1 MFCGSRNFWSWG
13 QKDSIEYLLSIN
25 DTCSNVESIESFIKL
40 LKCFLESHRYGDKST
55 FEKSNS
61 SLFPQ
66 TFFLINDD
74 IGQIQD
80 STTYSEAPLNTIF
93 DQPKSFKK
101 ALFMNLIDIFN
112 GYYISILGDIRRMML
127 IIGPPYIK
135 GKICNN
141 EHDYDVICAYLALY
155 LIFISEYTEN
165 GTDIEVN
172 DILIN
177 KLEIKW
183 VDCFIDCSN
192 ILLEYLENNLKADL
206 IGTSI
211 EKLALLYILIL
222 YTVISHFKS
231 DKYAGNYLEIVN
243 RMQAMEF
250 SNCEMYYWFVII
262 VIQIRNLDIYNFE
275 CGNWFFDLIFKYQYI
290 QYGWICYKQF
300 TFNVPMRDNYDA
312 KVLALCKK
320 WVSVDQPLL
329 KQIVNLLINKNI
341 SLTQRKFENESK
353 PVTDR
358 MESLSYKNDPNESNR
373 RCEDGSNSL
382 EECIVCEGFQRDHG
396 SDDSID
402 ALNNLCYEL
411 ILLLSNTLGIVFKD
425 STIMTV
431 LDDNY
436 KCNGQS
442 VEIFVIVDLLEEIIS
457 NKKFYINYKIFNES
471 LRLLIC
477 NIAILVALYYP
488 SIGNSTINM
497 DIISSNIEI
506 PYFKDIKFSKKLH
519 NHHCDLFLKIFVII
533 DTLISRSKSISI
545 DNPSYS
551 LLSISSCS
559 SLSSLSQLSLS
570 SLDISLFLILWTN
583 YSLLAYRNYTY
594 FHYYGSILNDA
605 MLRCFGNLVKLKY
618 SLDVL
623 CEITF
628 LMSDET
634 KGNMPLIFYSKL
646 HFIKV
651 LWTQMW
657 RIYCLEIK
665 DVYFEREEDNIEN
678 YRFYS
683 IPYIKYFAEFLLI
696 FDKVVNT
703 TNSIDDTEEDHSEES
718 LILIDNQMVELVSV
732 ICSALFKNNLDSID
746 NKMCLLMAIISI
758 LEDPSIFAN
767 YLHNQ
772 IVMSQNI
779 DYNYIRDCLRKYSK
793 YWSCNIRVIFFA
805 SMVDLYII
813 LQKQSVFN
821 IIRSLIFIFDSDSG
835 IFEKSFYLYEIRTIR
850 SIILNSDY
858 LLLQDKLIN
867 TDLYSISNLDSD
879 CLVKDEV
886 FFGCYSID
894 LYNVIQRIQHGLD
907 DTSISASPSSLSTT
921 IKKRHSSLVIT
932 DSETIYDFITKL
944 NPLYEQLIYNLDGLN
959 SYIKDIGD
967 LIYQYYYYVF
977 NSTNFRVHISGF
989 TKKFGIEGILDNFE
1003 DSMEYVS
1010 DERFSCGEQKI
1021 RNHVLY
1027 SKLIIRLVFISV
1039 WIICK
1044 QSRNRFKDLSKLCL
1058 FSIIPSLFGLNKTDD
1073 INKSKYCSNDILKQY
1088 QLTKTYL
1095 PYISIIQSLLF
1106 SLDVDSISAEIKR
1119 ITSWDN
1125 LKCLQTYLILC
1136 FLNESKKNHINY
1148 DRFYCINIRNL
1159 FSYIKYTDDIYFREI
1174 ESIHNSSNS
1183 ELIKIQNQHEVIE
1196 SILFHNYILFI
1207 SLALST
1213 ITLFSEIRSYCNKVT
1228 TFKYKQGNVEF
1239 DDLIEDHEELIN
1251 NLISCIWN
1259 FYESYPTLKDL
1270 FAKVLLSNITTTEIF
1285 ENICSQLYNKI
1296 YWQKLISRCKFKN
1309 KVTHNENLKL
1319 NNLSN
1324 NQYIAIEYIMEYY
1337 ICNNTTC
1344 EIEKYIDTILASII
1358 NNKIFKLYE
1367 SWLLLS
1373 FWKKYPNRFYK
1384 YIQFNGNTWIFGLII
1399 EYLFS
1404 CSLILKT
1411 EEKSYKSN
1419 NNNLTIY
1426 LPNFDLHN
1434 LFSFLL
1440 YNYCPQLYHDRL
1452 SNGLLKFYLMNHLCL
1467 KRNKFRFE
1475 SKNWVHKV
1483 HNKFEYC
1490 DQNFIDYLHYIGHLL
1505 PTRTVIYLLCN
1516 QFASEKKK
1524 IFSSISHHNHY
1535 SLNSTVIVYS
1545 CMKSLLRASIKDWE
1559 LLLLQYIE
1567 IIKSSK
1573 TNFELVLLGLLDMA
1587 LYNSEFA
1594 QILSLYANDMNSSRI
1609 KILQKCIFDESCW
1622 LSDYNHNLI
1631 IHTNKDIIINRV
1643 KTINMPENTL
1653 LRRSS
1658 GMSSISDISKLFDLS
1673 QPNIQF
1679 TLFYIL
1685 CELGEI
1691 VTSNFKNEKY
1701 HAKVIM
1707 DKYKTVERINS
1718 KRNLIKK
1725 IEMTQQLNNL
1735 VCEVINMPEFKDL
1748 QFLNINL
1755 LKSDYLD
1762 TTCMAIN
1769 KVQKLLILQ
1778 SAKNIPYL
1786 LSLELIN
1793 DGNANKEPS
1802 CNELKQYGLSVKGRT
1817 VSLIDLSDRFKIRCN
1832 INIIIKSNDDC
1843 RQDVITMQYIHV
1855 FQRIFSNCGIP
1866 LWLYP
1871 YRVLPMIIKNKNNK
1885 YIYGGIIEYIEKS
1898 ISLHEIHEKHP
1909 GGLKE
1914 YFQKTF
1920 IQYKS
1925 KISYQQARYNFIAS
1939 LAGYSIACYVL
1950 QIKDRHNGNLLVTE
1964 DGHIIH
1970 IDYGFIFDISPGN
1983 NLHFERAAFKVTQE
1997 MLELMENEVDLFDD
2011 LCLSGFLAV
2020 RNHADT
2026 LLSLTQLLLNSGIPC
2041 FRGNTIDKLKQRLLL
2056 NLTQQQ
2062 ASNLFAKKIHNAHN
2076 HITTKGYDLV
2086 QFIQQGIR

>member
-1 MFCGSRNFWSWG
+1 MSCGSRNFWSWG

-25 DTCSNVESIESFIKL
+25 DTYGNEETIESFIKL
-40 LKCFLESHRYGDKST
+40 LKSFLESHIYGDKST
-55 FEKSNS
+55 SEESNS

-66 TFFLINDD
+66 TFFLNSD
-74 IGQIQD
+74 IVQIQD
-80 STTYSEAPLNTIF
+80 NAIYLKTPLNNIF
-93 DQPKSFKK
+93 SQPKSFKK
-101 ALFMNLIDIFN
+101 ALFMKLIDIFS
-112 GYYISILGDIRRMML
+112 GYYISILGDIREAML
-127 IIGPPYIK
+127 YIGPPYIK
-135 GKICNN
+135 GKMCDN
-141 EHDYDVICAYLALY
+141 EHDYDDGI
-155 LIFISEYTEN
+155 
-165 GTDIEVN
+165 DIEAN

-177 KLEIKW
+177 KLEIRW
-183 VDCFIDCSN
+183 VDYFIDCSN
-192 ILLEYLENNLKADL
+192 VLLEYLEDNLKADL
-206 IGTSI
+206 IGNSV

-222 YTVISHFKS
+222 YIIISHFKS
-231 DKYAGNYLEIVN
+231 DKYTGNYLEIVN

-250 SNCEMYYWFVII
+250 SNYELYYWFVTI
-262 VIQIRNLDIYNFE
+262 VIQIRNLGIYSLE
-275 CGNWFFDLIFKYQYI
+275 CGDWFFDLIFKYQYI
-290 QYGWICYKQF
+290 QYGWIYYKQF
-300 TFNVPMRDNYDA
+300 TFNMIMRGNYDA
-312 KVLALCKK
+312 KVLTLCKK

-341 SLTQRKFENESK
+341 SLTQRKFESVTK
-353 PVTDR
+353 PVADR
-358 MESLSYKNDPNESNR
+358 MESSLYKNDPDKINIKN
-373 RCEDGSNSL
+373 EDGDNSL
-382 EECIVCEGFQRDHG
+382 GECIVCEDFQKDHEN
-396 SDDSID
+396 DDSID
-402 ALNNLCYEL
+402 TLNNLCYEL
-411 ILLLSNTLGIVFKD
+411 IFLLSNTLGIVFKD
-425 STIMTV
+425 NTIMTV
-431 LDDNY
+431 LDNNY
-436 KCNGQS
+436 KRNGQY
-442 VEIFVIVDLLEEIIS
+442 VEVFVIVDLLEEIIS
-457 NKKFYINYKIFNES
+457 NKKFYINHKIFNES

-477 NIAILVALYYP
+477 NIATLAALYNP
-488 SIGNSTINM
+488 RIGYSTVNM
-497 DIISSNIEI
+497 DVISNNIEI
-506 PYFKDIKFSKKLH
+506 SYFKDMKFRKKLH
-519 NHHCDLFLKIFVII
+519 NHHCNLFLKIFII
-533 DTLISRSKSISI
+533 TDTLISRSKSISI

-559 SLSSLSQLSLS
+559 SLSSLSQLSSS

-594 FHYYGSILNDA
+594 FYYYGSILNNA

-634 KGNMPLIFYSKL
+634 KGNIPLIFYSKL

-665 DVYFEREEDNIEN
+665 DIYFEQEEDNVEN

-683 IPYIKYFAEFLLI
+683 IPYIKYFVEFLLI
-696 FDKVVNT
+696 FDKVANT
-703 TNSIDDTEEDHSEES
+703 TNIMDDAEEDHSEES
-718 LILIDNQMVELVSV
+718 LIFMDYQMIELVSV
-732 ICSALFKNNLDSID
+732 ICSALFKNNLDSVD
-746 NKMCLLMAIISI
+746 NKICSLMAIISI

-767 YLHNQ
+767 YIHSR
-772 IVMSQNI
+772 IIMSQSI

-793 YWSCNIRVIFFA
+793 YWNCNIRVIFFA
-805 SMVDLYII
+805 SIVDLYII
-813 LQKQSVFN
+813 LQKQSLFS
-821 IIRSLIFIFDSDSG
+821 IIKSLIFIFDGDSG
-835 IFEKSFYLYEIRTIR
+835 VFEKSFYLYKIRVIR
-850 SIILNSDY
+850 SMISNSDY

-867 TDLYSISNLDSD
+867 TDLYSISDLDSD
-879 CLVKDEV
+879 CLVKDEI

-894 LYNVIQRIQHGLD
+894 LYSIIQRIQHGLD

-921 IKKRHSSLVIT
+921 INKKHSSLVIT
-932 DSETIYDFITKL
+932 DSEIIYDFITKL
-944 NPLYEQLIYNLDGLN
+944 NPLYERLIYNLDEIN
-959 SYIKDIGD
+959 SYIRYIGN

-977 NSTNFRVHISGF
+977 NSTDFRVHISEF
-989 TKKFGIEGILDNFE
+989 TKKFAIESILDNFE
-1003 DSMEYVS
+1003 DSTKYVG
-1010 DERFSCGEQKI
+1010 DEHFLCDEQKS
-1021 RNHVLY
+1021 RDLVLY

-1044 QSRNRFKDLSKLCL
+1044 QSRNKFKDLSRLCL
-1058 FSIIPSLFGLNKTDD
+1058 FSIVPSLFGLDKTDG
-1073 INKSKYCSNDILKQY
+1073 INKSKYFSSNILEQY

-1095 PYISIIQSLLF
+1095 SYISIIQSLLF
-1106 SLDVDSISAEIKR
+1106 SLDADSISAEIKR

-1125 LKCLQTYLILC
+1125 LKCLQIYLILC

-1159 FSYIKYTDDIYFREI
+1159 FTYIKYTDDIYFREI
-1174 ESIHNSSNS
+1174 ESIHNSSNI
-1183 ELIKIQNQHEVIE
+1183 ELIKVQNQHESIE
-1196 SILFHNYILFI
+1196 SILLHNYILFI

-1213 ITLFSEIRSYCNKVT
+1213 ITLFSEIRSYCNRVT
-1228 TFKYKQGNVEF
+1228 TFKYKQGSVEF
-1239 DDLIEDHEELIN
+1239 DDLTEDYEELIN

-1270 FAKVLLSNITTTEIF
+1270 FVKVFLSNIATTEIF
-1285 ENICSQLYNKI
+1285 ENVCSQLYNKI
-1296 YWQKLISRCKFKN
+1296 YWQKLLSRCKFKSE
-1309 KVTHNENLKL
+1309 VTHNENLKV
-1319 NNLSN
+1319 NNLSI

-1358 NNKIFKLYE
+1358 NNKVFKLYE

-1384 YIQFNGNTWIFGLII
+1384 HIKLNGNTWIFDFII

-1404 CSLILKT
+1404 CSLMLRT

-1419 NNNLTIY
+1419 NNNPTMY
-1426 LPNFDLHN
+1426 LPNFDLYN

-1440 YNYCPQLYHDRL
+1440 YNYYPQLYHDRL
-1452 SNGLLKFYLMNHLCL
+1452 SNRLLKFYLMNHVCL

-1483 HNKFEYC
+1483 HSKFEYC

-1505 PTRTVIYLLCN
+1505 PTKTVIYLLCN

-1524 IFSSISHHNHY
+1524 IFSSISHHSHY
-1535 SLNSTVIVYS
+1535 SLNSTVIIYS

-1573 TNFELVLLGLLDMA
+1573 TNFELILLGLLDMA

-1594 QILSLYANDMNSSRI
+1594 QILSLYANDMNSSRVQL
-1609 KILQKCIFDESCW
+1609 LQKCIFEESCW
-1622 LSDYNHNLI
+1622 LSDYNNNLI
-1631 IHTNKDIIINRV
+1631 IHTNKDIIINRI
-1643 KTINMPENTL
+1643 KTINIPEDTL
-1653 LRRSS
+1653 LHRFSGLSS
-1658 GMSSISDISKLFDLS
+1658 LSDISKLFDLS

-1679 TLFYIL
+1679 TFFYIL

-1691 VTSNFKNEKY
+1691 VTSNFKNEKN
-1701 HAKVIM
+1701 HTKVIT
-1707 DKYKTVERINS
+1707 DKCKTVEWTNS
-1718 KRNLIKK
+1718 KKNLIRK

-1735 VCEVINMPEFKDL
+1735 VCEVVNMPEFKDL

-1755 LKSDYLD
+1755 LKSNYLD

-1769 KVQKLLILQ
+1769 KVQKLRILQ

-1793 DGNANKEPS
+1793 DGNANKEPH
-1802 CNELKQYGLSVKGRT
+1802 NELKQYGLSVKGRS
-1817 VSLIDLSDRFKIRCN
+1817 VSVMDLSDPFKRKCN
-1832 INIIIKSNDDC
+1832 INVIIKSNDDC

-1855 FQRIFSNCGIP
+1855 FQRIFSSCGIP
-1866 LWLYP
+1866 VWLYP

-1920 IQYKS
+1920 VQDKS

-1950 QIKDRHNGNLLVTE
+1950 QIKDRHNGNLLVTK